1 MILQFWRL
9 AIVWVCVWWASP
21 TAHRHTHHK
30 PNGCIG
36 GIRFVAAS
44 PQWWITSNFRQNCI
58 FSNFIFGRP
67 ASYYFFFVLVSLSLA
82 LLRLFATRRSKG
94 NLRREKTT
102 KPWVCVCGTA
112 GMRANSI
119 SKTPP
124 PAPPDHQETEFNGNV
139 HKDSK
144 QFISCAPHIY
154 LALMALGVCWCTT
167 IYLSNVFLLW
177 WCCVK
182 TLRDFACVRLW
193 CFVAQIRTQ
202 SIQKHIICSEL
213 AFCTQLA
220 HRALRRT
227 SSPVSY
233 AHTVH
238 NTHSI
243 YAEKVMI
250 ASNAGG
256 MPNLDALIKINVN
269 ENNCHIWTIFV
280 LNSMFPGRV
289 IHLCNVHIYT
299 QKPAIRNIGI
309 FSIRLNLVLHFVF
322 TFSIIM
328 QHTTVT
334 QTHIHYETMS

>member
-1 MILQFWRL
+1 MRSAHLSGVDGFRRL
-9 AIVWVCVWWASP
+9 LMHDNLSIECVSFMVVLRKDVA
-21 TAHRHTHHK
+21 
-30 PNGCIG
+30 
-36 GIRFVAAS
+36 RF
-44 PQWWITSNFRQNCI
+44 
-58 FSNFIFGRP
+58 
-67 ASYYFFFVLVSLSLA
+67 
-82 LLRLFATRRSKG
+82 
-94 NLRREKTT
+94 
-102 KPWVCVCGTA
+102 CVCSFVVFCGADTNA
-112 GMRANSI
+112 INT
-119 SKTPP
+119 KT
-124 PAPPDHQETEFNGNV
+124 H
-139 HKDSK
+139 
-144 QFISCAPHIY
+144 Y
-154 LALMALGVCWCTT
+154 LQWV
-167 IYLSNVFLLW
+167 
-177 WCCVK
+177 
-182 TLRDFACVRLW
+182 
-193 CFVAQIRTQ
+193 
-202 SIQKHIICSEL
+202 

-227 SSPVSY
+227 SSLVSY
-233 AHTVH
+233 AHTAH